1 MYNVFIFFRQLA
13 MFLRQDGYSMTDEGN
28 NTSPSSRKW
37 TSSSQPPWEEQRA
50 QDKGHPIVV
59 EG

>member
-1 MYNVFIFFRQLA
+1 
-13 MFLRQDGYSMTDEGN
+13 MFLQQDGYSMTDEGN
-28 NTSPSSRKW
+28 NTSPSSRKG

-50 QDKGHPIVV
+50 QDKGHPVVV